1 MLVKVRCELCEDD
14 GKVNLSRKKHG
25 VTIPRIDF
33 EKLFKIV

>member
-25 VTIPRIDF
+25 VYHT
-33 EKLFKIV
+33 KN